1 MLISLSQLYTWGY
14 GLNGRLGHGDDE
26 NSSVPRLVEAFK
38 GMKVTM
44 VAGGLDHT
52 LVLTE
57 D

>member
-1 MLISLSQLYTWGY
+1 
-14 GLNGRLGHGDDE
+14 LNGRLGHGDDE